1 LDYIYYHNDPVN
13 YEFVMPAKIIDGKE
27 IAGQIRQE
35 VAEESKALKDT
46 GITPGLGFILVGN
59 DPASRAYVKSKGKAC
74 EQVGFYSLTKELP
87 VTTTQAELMAWV
99 HQFNRDPAIH
109 GFLVQLPLPEGLDE
123 TQVIE
128 AVDSSKDVDCFHP
141 YNVGRL
147 PLGTEAFAPCTPA
160 GIVELLI
167 RSGNDPRGKH
177 AVILGRSSIVGRPL
191 SILLSRK
198 GRGGDATVT
207 VCHSRTPDLAHF
219 TRQADIL
226 VAAMGKAE
234 FVHGDMIKPGA
245 VVIDVGINRVD
256 DPSVEGKGYRLT
268 GDVDFASAQ
277 QVAGAITPVP
287 GGVGPMTIAMLL
299 KNTLRAAKVKAGNA
313 G

>member
-1 LDYIYYHNDPVN
+1 
-13 YEFVMPAKIIDGKE
+13 MPAKIIDGKE
-27 IAGQIRQE
+27 IAAQIRQE
-35 VAEESKALKDT
+35 VAEAAAELKAK
-46 GITPGLGFILVGN
+46 GVTPGLGFILVGN
-59 DPASRAYVKSKGKAC
+59 DPASRSYVKSKGKAC
-74 EQVGFYSLTKELP
+74 EQAGFYSVTQELP
-87 VTTTQAELMAWV
+87 ESTSQAELMAWV
-99 HQFNRDPAIH
+99 DRFNRDPAIH
-109 GFLVQLPLPEGLDE
+109 GFLVQLPLPPGLDE

-128 AVDSSKDVDCFHP
+128 AINPAKDVDCFHP

-160 GIVELLI
+160 GVVELLL
-167 RSGNDPRGKH
+167 RSGYDPRGKH

-191 SILLSRK
+191 SVLLSRK

-207 VCHSRTPDLAHF
+207 VCHSRTPDLGYF

-234 FVHGDMIKPGA
+234 SVHGDMIKPGA
-245 VVIDVGINRVD
+245 VVIDVGINRVE
-256 DPSVEGKGYRLT
+256 DPSVAGKGYRLT
-268 GDVDFASAQ
+268 GDVDFASAS

-299 KNTLRAAKVKAGNA
+299 TNTLRAAQRQAGSA
-313 G
+313 R